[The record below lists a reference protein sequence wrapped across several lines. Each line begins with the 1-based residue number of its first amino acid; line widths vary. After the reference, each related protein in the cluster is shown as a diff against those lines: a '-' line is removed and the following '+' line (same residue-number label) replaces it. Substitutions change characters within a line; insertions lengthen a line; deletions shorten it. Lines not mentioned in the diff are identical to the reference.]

1 MLIRFCFGEIF
12 LKASRVSIII
22 TAPKYEEKDLKDEY
36 EINQH
41 EILGSG
47 QFGQVYGGICKLT
60 NQSVAIK
67 VIDKSRFSDFKAE
80 TSLFQNELTLLYNI
94 NHPGIIKLFAL
105 FDEVDNVSS
114 FLTHCFKFLEFLNS

>member
-60 NQSVAIK
+60 NQPVAIK
-67 VIDKSRFSDFKAE
+67 IIHMSRFSDIKSE
-80 TSLFQNELTLLYNI
+80 TNIFQNEITLLYNI
-94 NHPGIIKLFAL
+94 NHPGIVRLFAL
-105 FDEVDNVSS
+105 FNEVDKVSS
-114 FLTHCFKFLEFLNS
+114 FITHYFKRLDLLD